1 LKIISLNLN
10 GIRSATSKGFLSWI
24 ERSNPDVVC
33 LQEVRAGR
41 DGLGLQAPNGYFPIW
56 HLPERPGY
64 SGVGIWTKKEPN
76 RIETGMGGKD
86 ADPEG
91 RILSADFGS
100 LRIASA
106 YIPSGSSGEE
116 RQAFK
121 MKFLARFRRWMGRQ
135 KRQKKNVLVCG
146 DFNIAHTEK
155 DLRNWRGNKKNSGFL
170 PEERSWMDRL
180 LRLGGWADV
189 YRSLHPATE
198 GEGYTWWSNRG
209 RAREKNVG
217 WRIDYQI
224 ATPEIAQL
232 AKTSHAHQ
240 SVRFS
245 DHAPLS
251 VEFSLSQ
258 LAGFEW

>member
-1 LKIISLNLN
+1 
-10 GIRSATSKGFLSWI
+10 
-24 ERSNPDVVC
+24 
-33 LQEVRAGR
+33 
-41 DGLGLQAPNGYFPIW
+41 
-56 HLPERPGY
+56 
-64 SGVGIWTKKEPN
+64 
-76 RIETGMGGKD
+76 MGGKD

-217 WRIDYQI
+217 WRIDYFMI
-224 ATPEIAQL
+224 SSQL
-232 AKTSHAHQ
+232 RLNLVSAKI
-240 SVRFS
+240 RPDILGS
-245 DHAPLS
+245 DHCP
-251 VEFSLSQ
+251 VEIELKF
-258 LAGFEW
+258 